1 MQLTWTTILLLT
13 SMVAAAP
20 YIDEGIVGG
29 EPVGFNDMYP
39 FMAALQNRPISR
51 KSQYCGGSFIA
62 PNLVLT
68 AAR

>member
-1 MQLTWTTILLLT
+1 MKFSLTALLL
-13 SMVAAAP
+13 SSCVAAAP
-20 YIDEGIVGG
+20 FLDEGIVGG
-29 EPVGFNDMYP
+29 EPVGANDMFP
-39 FMAALQNRPISR
+39 FMAALQHRPISR